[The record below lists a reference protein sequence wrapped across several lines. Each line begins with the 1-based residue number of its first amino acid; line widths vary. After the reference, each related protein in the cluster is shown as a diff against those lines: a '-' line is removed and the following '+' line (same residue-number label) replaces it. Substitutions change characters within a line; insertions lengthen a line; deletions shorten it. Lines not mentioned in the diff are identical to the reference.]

1 MWRLENDT
9 DVEKVETVFFEV
21 GKSLPFVPFITHNYI
36 VIMYTICV
44 YMSRA
49 GTCLALHPVCV
60 DAGYS
65 SNLE

>member
-21 GKSLPFVPFITHNYI
+21 GKSLSFVPFIAHSYI

-49 GTCLALHPVCV
+49 STCPTLHPICV